1 MVELLRGYMIVLIGD
16 IVDSKQLKEEKR
28 EQVQSL
34 LLEQFDEINRES
46 DSIEAPF
53 TITLGDEFQAVYTD
67 ASTLWEDCW
76 RILAELHPVSVR
88 FSAAIGSI
96 STPINT
102 KQAIGM
108 DGPAFYIA
116 RDNIEEMKKS
126 ERLFSV
132 GIEGLQKDAERQ
144 AVLSLINNSLKFLSK
159 EMKSWNKIRF
169 QILVML
175 NRGLAVK
182 EIAKKLNVS
191 ETAVYKN
198 REDGSLPLVIELKES
213 VKKLLNFELARRKT
227 S

>member
-1 MVELLRGYMIVLIGD
+1 MIVLIGD
-16 IVDSKQLKEEKR
+16 IIGSKQLDGEKR

-34 LLEQFDEINRES
+34 LLEQLDEINRES
-46 DSIEAPF
+46 DSIESPF
-53 TITLGDEFQAVYTD
+53 TITLGDEFQAVYSD
-67 ASTLWEDCW
+67 ASTLLEDCW
-76 RILAELHPVSVR
+76 KILAELHPVSVR

-126 ERLFSV
+126 NRLFSV
-132 GIEGLQKDAERQ
+132 GIEGAKKDDETQ
-144 AVLSLINNSLKFLSK
+144 ALLNLINNSLKLLSK
-159 EMKSWNKIRF
+159 EMKSWKKVRF

-175 NRGLAVK
+175 NRGTPVK
-182 EIAKKLNVS
+182 EIAKELNIS

-198 REDGSLPLVIELKES
+198 REDGELSLVIELKES
-213 VKKLLNFELARRKT
+213 VKKLLNIELDKRKT
-227 S
+227 L

>member
-1 MVELLRGYMIVLIGD
+1 MIVLIGD
-16 IVDSKQLKEEKR
+16 IIDSKQLDGEKR

-34 LLEQFDEINRES
+34 LLEQLDEINRES

-53 TITLGDEFQAVYTD
+53 TITLGDEFQAVYSD
-67 ASTLWEDCW
+67 ASTLLEDCW
-76 RILAELHPVSVR
+76 KILAELHPVSVR

-126 ERLFSV
+126 NRLFSV
-132 GIEGLQKDAERQ
+132 GIEGAKKDDETQ
-144 AVLSLINNSLKFLSK
+144 ALLNLINNSLKLLSK
-159 EMKSWNKIRF
+159 EMNSWKKIRF

-175 NRGLAVK
+175 NRGTPVK
-182 EIAKKLNVS
+182 EIANELNIS

-198 REDGSLPLVIELKES
+198 REDGELSLVIELKES
-213 VKKLLNFELARRKT
+213 VKKLLNIELDKRKT
-227 S
+227 L

>member
-1 MVELLRGYMIVLIGD
+1 MIVLIGD
-16 IVDSKQLKEEKR
+16 IIGSKQLDGEKR

-34 LLEQFDEINRES
+34 LLEQLDEINRES
-46 DSIEAPF
+46 DSIESPF
-53 TITLGDEFQAVYTD
+53 TITLGDEFQAVYSD
-67 ASTLWEDCW
+67 ASTLLEDCW
-76 RILAELHPVSVR
+76 KILAELHPVSVR

-126 ERLFSV
+126 NRLFSV
-132 GIEGLQKDAERQ
+132 GIEGAKKDDETQ
-144 AVLSLINNSLKFLSK
+144 ALLNLINNSLKFLSK
-159 EMKSWNKIRF
+159 EMKSWKKIRF

-175 NRGLAVK
+175 NRGTPVK
-182 EIAKKLNVS
+182 EIANELNIS

-198 REDGSLPLVIELKES
+198 REDGELSLVIELKES
-213 VKKLLNFELARRKT
+213 VKKLLNIELDKRKT
-227 S
+227 L